1 MNRKGLFLLIVFGLL
16 FFSVAILAQKQWTLE
31 ECIAYA
37 YENNLYIKQ
46 SQLNV
51 EAANHD
57 LLQSKLGILPS
68 VNASTS
74 QNFGWGRS
82 PDLNTNLYVTEQ
94 KQSTYFNVSS
104 DVTLF
109 NGLQQVN
116 TIKKAQFDYLAA
128 KYDSDKLIND
138 MSLNVAS
145 AYLLILFNIEL
156 VNNSQRQ
163 VDISKEQ
170 IARTKKQVDAG
181 ALAKGNLYD
190 IEAQSASEE
199 ATLVSNKNKLM
210 LAYLDLMQ
218 LLDLE
223 ASEEFDIEKP
233 KLEIKASPS
242 LLPPDMIYNKSVAL
256 MPEIK
261 SAELKLQSAGRTLAM
276 SKGARSPR
284 IFASGSFGT
293 LYSDQILEDFTD
305 PNSDTRP
312 FSDQLIDNRDAS
324 VVIGLSI
331 PIFNGFQVSNNVKK
345 SKIYVE
351 STQIDLQ
358 IEKDVLRKN
367 IESAYADALGA
378 YQTYLARKK
387 SAEAMTESFKYTEE
401 KFNVGMVNATDYN
414 VAKIQLANAE
424 SDLSSSKF
432 DYIFKTKILDFYLGK
447 QLTLTDI
454 ASISE

>member
-128 KYDSDKLIND
+128 KYDSDKLRND

-242 LLPPDMIYNKSVAL
+242 LLPPEMIYNKSVAL

-331 PIFNGFQVSNNVKK
+331 PIFNGYQVSNNVKK
-345 SKIYVE
+345 SKIFVE

-387 SAEAMTESFKYTEE
+387 SAEAMAESFKYTEE

-424 SDLSSSKF
+424 SDLSSAKF

>member
-31 ECIAYA
+31 ECINYA
-37 YENNLYIKQ
+37 SENNLYIKQ

-51 EAANHD
+51 EAADHD

-82 PDLNTNLYVTEQ
+82 PDPQTNLYATQ
-94 KQSTYFNVSS
+94 QTQRTFFDISS

-116 TIKKAQFDYLAA
+116 TIRKAQFDYLAA
-128 KYDSDKLIND
+128 KYDSDKLRND

-199 ATLVSNKNKLM
+199 ANLISNKNKLM

-223 ASEEFDIEKP
+223 ASKEFDIEKP
-233 KLEIKASPS
+233 VLEIKASPS
-242 LLPPDMIYNKSVAL
+242 LLPAEMIYNKSLSL

-261 SAELKLQSAGRTLAM
+261 SAELKLQSAGRTLAL

-293 LYSDQILEDFTD
+293 LYSDQILE
-305 PNSDTRP
+305 N
-312 FSDQLIDNRDAS
+312 
-324 VVIGLSI
+324 
-331 PIFNGFQVSNNVKK
+331 
-345 SKIYVE
+345 
-351 STQIDLQ
+351 
-358 IEKDVLRKN
+358 
-367 IESAYADALGA
+367 
-378 YQTYLARKK
+378 LA
-387 SAEAMTESFKYTEE
+387 
-401 KFNVGMVNATDYN
+401 GP
-414 VAKIQLANAE
+414 
-424 SDLSSSKF
+424 
-432 DYIFKTKILDFYLGK
+432 
-447 QLTLTDI
+447 
-454 ASISE
+454 